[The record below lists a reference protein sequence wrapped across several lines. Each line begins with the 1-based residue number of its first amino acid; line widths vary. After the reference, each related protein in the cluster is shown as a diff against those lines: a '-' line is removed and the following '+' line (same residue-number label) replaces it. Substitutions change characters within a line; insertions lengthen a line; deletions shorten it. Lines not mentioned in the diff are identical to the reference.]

1 MSKIDNKL
9 LFKIYCELIMNN
21 ILEINKV
28 IEVVEEKGV
37 PWTVRLPR
45 RVVLAKSI
53 FAFTWVFFFFF
64 SFFFVP
70 NKVRLGKR
78 NPTSKKT

>member
-9 LFKIYCELIMNN
+9 LFKIYCELITNN

-64 SFFFVP
+64 SFFFCP
-70 NKVRLGKR
+70 
-78 NPTSKKT
+78 

>member
-64 SFFFVP
+64 SFFFCP
-70 NKVRLGKR
+70 
-78 NPTSKKT
+78 